1 MSRSVRKQP
10 VQSHSD
16 RYCRKLDIRRARR
29 RARDRLRRGGPESDV
44 PPTGQHPDRDVGRS
58 GRWRVDP
65 RRWPKVL
72 RK

>member
-10 VQSHSD
+10 VQSYSD
-16 RYCRKLDIRRARR
+16 RYCRNLDTRRERR
-29 RARDRLRRGGPESDV
+29 WVRWCLHRGGPESDV
-44 PPTGQHPDRDVGRS
+44 PPLGHHPDYDVGRS

-65 RRWPKVL
+65 LRWPKVL